1 MPDVANQAQDR
12 SLFDTMERIRAEHF
26 PHIDRELVREILRL
40 HADQAATPQVLARAV
55 DEAIAQRLGET
66 A

>member
-1 MPDVANQAQDR
+1 MPDAANQAQDR
-12 SLFDTMERIRAEHF
+12 SLFDTMERIRAEQF